1 MKKFLIIACVLMAS
15 CLQANNLPDHF
26 AVVNYEKM
34 TIQEPISLFADT
46 VLLVDNDVVSDFSF
60 ELKNPLQ
67 VQTFNYVA
75 NVNVRESK
83 GFYKPIHYESFIKI
97 NSLSHYDIYNG
108 RDLFKNELYVD
119 NQFRI
124 QNIPRKLVV

>member
-26 AVVNYEKM
+26 AVINYEKM

-46 VLLVDNDVVSDFSF
+46 VLLVDNDVVLDFIVES
-60 ELKNPLQ
+60 KNPVQL
-67 VQTFNYVA
+67 QTFNYVA
-75 NVNVRESK
+75 TVNVMESK
-83 GFYKPIHYESFIKI
+83 GFYKPIDYESFIKI
-97 NSLSHYDIYNG
+97 NPFANYDIYNG

>member
-34 TIQEPISLFADT
+34 TIQEPISLFADV
-46 VLLVDNDVVSDFSF
+46 VLLVDNDVVTSF
-60 ELKNPLQ
+60 IVEPKNPVQL
-67 VQTFNYVA
+67 QTFNYVA
-75 NVNVRESK
+75 VNVRESK
-83 GFYKPIHYESFIKI
+83 GFYKPIDYESFIKI
-97 NSLSHYDIYNG
+97 NPLSHYDIYNG